1 MDTETQAG
9 TSAEENILM
18 KLKTSDVKD
27 ETQDNIKQP
36 VSLNTSSKCESGESL
51 NTSTEIDQVLLDSIM
66 DTSDQIL
73 EDTENSDLK
82 DESSGNHDGTRENTE
97 RSKLDLAETSTSSS
111 FKANDQSGDS
121 PKESIERESDKL
133 DTIICDKLEESN
145 NEKSED
151 SDLTP
156 SVFKEIECINE
167 KVDVEEGGDKLEDKL
182 QKKDDLED
190 DNTTKDLITD
200 SSGENVCLEE
210 NPLGEVQVENT
221 AESDHITGNDDTS
234 QDEFSKKNLDESEK
248 GKYIQYQ

>member
-1 MDTETQAG
+1 
-9 TSAEENILM
+9 
-18 KLKTSDVKD
+18 
-27 ETQDNIKQP
+27 
-36 VSLNTSSKCESGESL
+36 
-51 NTSTEIDQVLLDSIM
+51 
-66 DTSDQIL
+66 
-73 EDTENSDLK
+73 
-82 DESSGNHDGTRENTE
+82 
-97 RSKLDLAETSTSSS
+97 
-111 FKANDQSGDS
+111 
-121 PKESIERESDKL
+121 L

-210 NPLGEVQVENT
+210 NPLSEVQVENT

-248 GKYIQYQ
+248 DKEEQPTNSIEYVELVDETEDDENQRQEFVSVNTDKDDNENEDKGAGVKIFL